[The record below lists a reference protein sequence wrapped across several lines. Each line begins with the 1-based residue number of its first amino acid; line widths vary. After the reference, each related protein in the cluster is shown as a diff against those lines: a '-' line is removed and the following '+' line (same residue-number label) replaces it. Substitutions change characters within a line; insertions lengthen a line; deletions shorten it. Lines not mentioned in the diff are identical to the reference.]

1 MDRTV
6 SSPKMLTI
14 NWDQEITQDKLNEVS
29 AFKKSLGHDARV
41 LFNRSGNE
49 VTFTEHRE
57 SLREK
62 FFRKLDKFEK
72 NVQAAWSRV
81 NNRLTDTNQGNSL
94 EGTKNIKGTPIHKS
108 SPPDSSSMS
117 VKKFNL
123 EIASL
128 SNTCIIPV
136 LDDLA
141 HQRDNLNNLA
151 RMVCE
156 MNLSYALDFFSTG
169 SQSLGKTE
177 REFSAFLQF
186 AQAQGHGK
194 SVTHRNRDAIDFAEL
209 WKGAASDEFSR
220 EQLEFR
226 FGKEAFNLIDK
237 AAIELAAFAR
247 ENQHAQS

>member
-1 MDRTV
+1 
-6 SSPKMLTI
+6 MLTI

-151 RMVCE
+151 RMIRE
-156 MNLSYALDFFSTG
+156 MNLNYALDFFSTG
-169 SQSLGKTE
+169 SQSLDKVYE
-177 REFSAFLQF
+177 EFSAFAQF
-186 AQAQGHGK
+186 AQAQGRGE
-194 SVTHRNRDAIDFAEL
+194 SVTHQNRDAINFANRWVAIPLSEHEEL
-209 WKGAASDEFSR
+209 R
-220 EQLEFR
+220 VR
-226 FGKEAFNLIDK
+226 FGESYHTISS
-237 AAIELAAFAR
+237 AALELAAFAVT
-247 ENQHAQS
+247 SPFDKP